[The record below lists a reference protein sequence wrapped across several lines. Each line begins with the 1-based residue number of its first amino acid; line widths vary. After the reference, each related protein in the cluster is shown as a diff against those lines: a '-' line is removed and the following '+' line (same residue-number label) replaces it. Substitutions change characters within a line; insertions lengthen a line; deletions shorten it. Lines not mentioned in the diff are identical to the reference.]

1 MLSAGLRRS
10 GLSGLSVR
18 IGARVSAAEG
28 TEGSGHA
35 GREDGDAGREFHACA
50 AGEGDGE
57 EDSGRGRAGICP
69 GASEGDGM
77 RTRRTDDD
85 QARMYLTGVILIL
98 VIAVGAIFFVGVYAT
113 TSDVE
118 ARS

>member
-1 MLSAGLRRS
+1 
-10 GLSGLSVR
+10 
-18 IGARVSAAEG
+18 
-28 TEGSGHA
+28 
-35 GREDGDAGREFHACA
+35 
-50 AGEGDGE
+50 
-57 EDSGRGRAGICP
+57 
-69 GASEGDGM
+69 M